1 MKFDFDS
8 IPERRGTGCVK
19 WDEAPE
25 GVIPMWVADMDF
37 KAAPFIIDAL
47 QKRLDHGVF
56 GYSIVGEDYYQA
68 VIDWFGRRRGW
79 KIEKEWIIYT
89 PGVIPS
95 LSACVKAFTHPGDK
109 VATHTPAYNHFF
121 SSIRNNGCSLV
132 ECRLQRQGESFII
145 DFEQMEMELSDP
157 SVKIFI
163 LCNPHNPT
171 GRVWSEAELQQVG
184 RICKRTS
191 TILITDEIHCEIEMP
206 GYHYTPYAVAALK
219 DEEIAEMPYIQ
230 LSSPTKNF
238 NIAGLQI
245 SNIICPSAEWRARI
259 DRAVNDN
266 EVCDVNP
273 FGIAALKAAYSP
285 EGQEWL
291 CQMNAYVYDN
301 YLLLRDTMKQE
312 FGITVCELQ
321 GTYLAWIDCASL
333 SLDTDQIQERLT
345 NESGVWINGGSM
357 YADARYMRINLATSH
372 SLFREGLSRIVTGL
386 HQLA

>member
-1 MKFDFDS
+1 MKFDFDN
-8 IPERRGTGCVK
+8 IPERRGTGCAK

-25 GVIPMWVADMDF
+25 DVIPMWVADMDF
-37 KAAPFIIDAL
+37 KAGPFIIEAL

-56 GYSIVGEDYYQA
+56 GYSFPDDDYYKA

-79 KIEKEWIIYT
+79 NIEKEWIIYT

-95 LSACVKAFTHPGDK
+95 LSACIKAFTRPGDK

-121 SSIRNNGCSLV
+121 SSIRNNGCTLAECSLV
-132 ECRLQRQGESFII
+132 RQGDSFIM
-145 DFEQMEMELSDP
+145 DFDQMEKTLSDT

-171 GRVWSEAELQQVG
+171 GRVWTEQELQKVG
-184 RICKRTS
+184 NICKRTD

-206 GYHYTPYAVAALK
+206 GWHYTPYAVAAQN
-219 DEEIAEMPYIQ
+219 DAEIAGIPFIQ

-273 FGIAALKAAYSP
+273 FGIAALKAAYTP
-285 EGQEWL
+285 QGEEWL
-291 CQMNAYVYDN
+291 SQMNAYVYEN
-301 YLLLRDTMKQE
+301 YLLLRDTMKTE

-321 GTYLAWIDCASL
+321 GTYLAWMDCASIPL
-333 SLDTDQIQERLT
+333 STDLIQERLT
-345 NESGVWINGGSM
+345 NDSGVWINGGSM
-357 YADARYMRINLATSH
+357 YGDAHYMRINLATSH
-372 SLFREGLSRIVTGL
+372 ALFQEGLRRIVTGL
-386 HQLA
+386 HQLI